1 MRRITILTSAACLVF
16 AAYAASFLYFFV
28 DDEAIPLV
36 YARNLLRGRGFVYT
50 ALEGRVEGYSDFL
63 HVLWSTLLLA
73 LTRAFGLSLLTPLL
87 VGKAVSFAAAM
98 ALIAVTARTLR
109 AQQVALPGVAAA
121 LAFLSLSGPL
131 AVWAC
136 SSLEAVT
143 FALVTTAFAAA
154 LMTRASRAA
163 MLLGAAAILLRID
176 GPIYVGAIGFAIAVA
191 IPETRVSARRAVLPI
206 AVVAVI
212 YHAWRLWYFRAILSA
227 PLAAK
232 VLFRVAGPSHAVVKA
247 DVPYLLGY
255 ARIYGIASIVV
266 AVAALAAAWR
276 HGAGRACAIALVILG
291 LYVQVVGDWMF
302 GWRFLVALLPLAAVV
317 LGCAVARLPPR
328 LAWVAA
334 LIVTA
339 WSAAG
344 AQRFAAAF
352 VDAER
357 KPLFYAQPAGGE
369 AIWLGRYYEL
379 IDASRRFMHAGD
391 RVADNQAGL
400 LPYLL
405 DLENIDDLGI
415 CSRFIAEL
423 PTTDV
428 YYTAV
433 GRYSPLTDQ
442 PVLRTAQAYL
452 LHQDV
457 QFLVS
462 PTDLLFK
469 ANHDSIPR
477 SLLGGLFERVA
488 LDASGAN
495 AIYRR
500 TATPADQF
508 RSDPSAFTENLV
520 HTTRL
525 LRASVDGRGVPPDRF
540 GADLPFLREQAATQ
554 SVAGN
559 MEIDLSFARH
569 DEDVSAFFIGQLT
582 SQLPADMTVLVN
594 DESGRQTAKLSIA
607 IPAGASS
614 VYRAFPAGV
623 RGRALAVRVAVASGE
638 DRLTIADMR
647 LEGQTPALH
656 DYVRTRLRFVR
667 GDAPGTR

>member
-1 MRRITILTSAACLVF
+1 MRRTTALTSAACLVL

-87 VGKAVSFAAAM
+87 AGKVVSFAAAM
-98 ALIAVTARTLR
+98 ALIVVTARILR
-109 AQQVALPGVAAA
+109 AQQLTPPGLVAA

-143 FALVTTAFAAA
+143 FALVATAFAAA
-154 LMTRASRAA
+154 LMARASRAA
-163 MLLGAAAILLRID
+163 MLLGAAAVLLRID
-176 GPIYVGAIGFAIAVA
+176 GPIYVGALGLAIAVA
-191 IPETRVSARRAVLPI
+191 MPETRPSARRAALPI
-206 AVVAVI
+206 AAAAVM

-232 VLFRVAGPSHAVVKA
+232 VLFRLAGPSQAVVKG

-255 ARIYGIASIVV
+255 ARIYGIAAIPVT
-266 AVAALAAAWR
+266 AVALGAAWR
-276 HGAGRACAIALVILG
+276 HAAGRACAIALVILG
-291 LYVQVVGDWMF
+291 LYVHVVGDWMF
-302 GWRFLVALLPLAAVV
+302 GWRFVVALLPLLAVV
-317 LGCAVARLPPR
+317 LACAVARLPPR
-328 LAWVAA
+328 PAWAAA
-334 LIVTA
+334 LILAV

-344 AQRFAAAF
+344 AYRFAAAF

-357 KPLFYAQPAGGE
+357 KPLFYAQPGGGE

-379 IDASRRFMHAGD
+379 IDATRHFVHAGD

-433 GRYSPLTDQ
+433 GRYSPLTDR

-452 LHQDV
+452 LYQDV
-457 QFLVS
+457 QFLIS

-469 ANHDSIPR
+469 ANHDSIPQ

-488 LDASGAN
+488 LDATGEN

-500 TATPADQF
+500 TARPADQY
-508 RSDPSAFTENLV
+508 RSDPASFSENV
-520 HTTRL
+520 AHPTRL
-525 LRASVDGRGVPPDRF
+525 LRASIDGRGVPPERF
-540 GADLPFLREQAATQ
+540 GADLPFLREQSVTQ
-554 SVAGN
+554 SFTGG
-559 MEIDLSFARH
+559 MEIDLGFAHH
-569 DEDVSAFFIGQLT
+569 DEDVSAFFIGYLA
-582 SQLPADMTVLVN
+582 SAVPAEMTVRVN
-594 DESGRQTAKLSIA
+594 DESGRETARLSIA
-607 IPAGASS
+607 IPAGGSS

-623 RGRALAVRVAVASGE
+623 RGRALGVRIDVPSGE
-638 DRLTIADMR
+638 DRLTIADVR
-647 LEGQTPALH
+647 LEGQTAALH

-667 GDAPGTR
+667 AAAPGTR